1 MWRDYLRDDLIIDN
15 TERKLLFYKLELRG
29 DQYKIRSP

>member
-15 TERKLLFYKLELRG
+15 TERKLLFYKLEIRC
-29 DQYKIRSP
+29 DQCKFRNT